1 MTIKQYLLLMG
12 VCTVLCWLGFL
23 MVLFFINPEKAGN
36 LGFTLFY
43 ASLFFALSGTLS
55 ALSFVFRLLF
65 TKRYTKTEEV
75 QISFRQAVFF
85 ALVIC
90 GALFLQAQGLMTWLN
105 TILLVALV
113 TVVEFVIISFKKEN
127 FGQDH

>member
-23 MVLFFINPEKAGN
+23 MVLLFINPEKAGN
-36 LGFTLFY
+36 IAFVLFY
-43 ASLFFALSGTLS
+43 LSLFFAVAGTL
-55 ALSFVFRLLF
+55 AILSFVCRLLF

-75 QISFRQAVFF
+75 QISFRQAIFF
-85 ALVIC
+85 SVVIC
-90 GALFLQAQGLMTWLN
+90 GALFLQANRLMTWLN

-113 TVVEFVIISFKKEN
+113 TLIEFIIISFKKED
-127 FGQDH
+127 FHQSQ